1 MIYSMIANLR
11 KETNM
16 LTSQEDFWK
25 NKIAGDY
32 TRENASFD
40 MELGV
45 LAWEKILSKIDKLE
59 ISSYL
64 DCGSNIGR
72 NISFLKAMLPSA
84 AANIIELAKEPFEK
98 CLNNFQI
105 EESFLGSI
113 RNAKF
118 DKTFDLVFTMGVLI
132 HVSPDSLLETMG
144 QMYEMSSRYIVIGEY
159 FNRTPVMINYRGT
172 DDKLFKRDFGKLFV
186 ENFDCEI
193 LDYGFL
199 WGHEFDPAG
208 FDDITFWLFEK

>member
-1 MIYSMIANLR
+1 
-11 KETNM
+11 M
-16 LTSQEDFWK
+16 LTPQEDFWK
-25 NKIAGDY
+25 NKIVGDY
-32 TRENASFD
+32 ARENTSFD
-40 MELGV
+40 MELGF

-72 NISFLKAMLPSA
+72 NISFLKATLPSA
-84 AANIIELAKEPFEK
+84 TANIIELAKEPFEK

-105 EESFLGSI
+105 EESFLGPI

-132 HVSPDSLLETMG
+132 HISPDSLLETMG

-159 FNRTPVMINYRGT
+159 FNRTPVMINYRGK

-186 ENFDCEI
+186 ENFDCKLI
-193 LDYGFL
+193 DYGFL

-208 FDDITFWLFEK
+208 FDDITFWLFEKSV